1 MGIFKDNGAQ
11 IFELAETFNGLNW
24 EAINANNRELVILEL
39 IDGILSLL
47 DGVPELSHPCIKV
60 FATLL
65 DASVVGSTP
74 PRRIDMAHQV
84 VVALDRSDAET
95 QIKLVILKLIN
106 DILSLL
112 DCIPELPQPCI
123 KVFATLL
130 DER

>member
-24 EAINANNRELVILEL
+24 EAINANNRE
-39 IDGILSLL
+39 
-47 DGVPELSHPCIKV
+47 
-60 FATLL
+60 
-65 DASVVGSTP
+65 ASVVGSTP

-130 DER
+130 DVISINDIND